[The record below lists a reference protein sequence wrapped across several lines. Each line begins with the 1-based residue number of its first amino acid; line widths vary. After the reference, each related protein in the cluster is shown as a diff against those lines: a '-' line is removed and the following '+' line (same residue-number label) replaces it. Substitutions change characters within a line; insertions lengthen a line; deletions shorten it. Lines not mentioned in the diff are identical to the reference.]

1 MLNANYVIEF
11 TELAKRLNYTETAR
25 ALNMSQPSLSKH
37 ISQFE
42 KELKLELFKRDGNSL
57 RLTKCGA
64 ELLPLA
70 YRAIEAMEELDSKAH
85 YLRRH
90 PPAHLSISGLTDEG
104 PSTEVLGFLISLI
117 NSEYGAN
124 CLEVKHRYNKN
135 PAEMLES
142 GDVDIVFD
150 PAPVEEMPEGS
161 NVEVLR
167 VADLKLTAIVDVG
180 NPLALK
186 DRIGVSDLEKSTFV
200 RYEGIYLSR
209 SWCYIEE
216 ACERHGFT
224 PKTRSC
230 LCSGIPELFALCA
243 GLGDMVLVVGS
254 NFGAR
259 IPEGIKPF
267 CRVLDVGDG
276 DFCMPLQLMY
286 RKDNDNPVLTELVA
300 RIEAMPNPPLRFE

>member
-1 MLNANYVIEF
+1 
-11 TELAKRLNYTETAR
+11 
-25 ALNMSQPSLSKH
+25 
-37 ISQFE
+37 
-42 KELKLELFKRDGNSL
+42 
-57 RLTKCGA
+57 
-64 ELLPLA
+64 
-70 YRAIEAMEELDSKAH
+70 
-85 YLRRH
+85 
-90 PPAHLSISGLTDEG
+90 
-104 PSTEVLGFLISLI
+104 
-117 NSEYGAN
+117 
-124 CLEVKHRYNKN
+124 
-135 PAEMLES
+135 MLES

-167 VADLKLTAIVDVG
+167 VADLKLTAIVDAG
-180 NPLALK
+180 NPLASK
-186 DRIGVSDLEKSTFV
+186 GRIGVSDLEKSTFV

-267 CRVLDVGDG
+267 CRVLDVADG

>member
-1 MLNANYVIEF
+1 MLNANYIIEF

-25 ALNMSQPSLSKH
+25 ALNISQPSLSKH
-37 ISQFE
+37 IGQFE
-42 KELKLELFKRDGNSL
+42 KDLKLELFKRDGNTL
-57 RLTKCGA
+57 RLTKSGA

-104 PSTEVLGFLISLI
+104 PSTEVLGFLISLL

-124 CLEVKHRYNKN
+124 CLEVKRRYNKN

-150 PAPVEEMPEGS
+150 PAPIDEVADDGS
-161 NVEVLR
+161 VEVLR
-167 VADLKLTAIVDVG
+167 VADLKLTVIVDEG
-180 NPLALK
+180 NPLAAKGRIEVGDLK
-186 DRIGVSDLEKSTFV
+186 KATFV

-230 LCSGIPELFALCA
+230 LCSSIPELFALCA

-254 NFGAR
+254 NFGVR

-267 CRVLDVGDG
+267 CRVLDVAGD

-286 RKDNDNPVLTELVA
+286 RKDNDNPVLAELVS

>member
-1 MLNANYVIEF
+1 
-11 TELAKRLNYTETAR
+11 
-25 ALNMSQPSLSKH
+25 
-37 ISQFE
+37 
-42 KELKLELFKRDGNSL
+42 
-57 RLTKCGA
+57 
-64 ELLPLA
+64 
-70 YRAIEAMEELDSKAH
+70 MEELDSKAH

-104 PSTEVLGFLISLI
+104 PSTEVLGFLISLL

-124 CLEVKHRYNKN
+124 CLEVKRRYSKN

-150 PAPVEEMPEGS
+150 PAPIDEVTDDGS
-161 NVEVLR
+161 IEVLR
-167 VADLKLTAIVDVG
+167 VADLKLTVIVDEG
-180 NPLALK
+180 NPLASKGRIEVGDLK
-186 DRIGVSDLEKSTFV
+186 KATFV
-200 RYEGIYLSR
+200 KYEGIYLSR

-216 ACERHGFT
+216 AFERHGFT

-230 LCSGIPELFALCA
+230 LCSSIPELFALCA

-267 CRVLDVGDG
+267 CRVVDVEDD

-286 RKDNDNPVLTELVA
+286 RKDNDNPVLAELVA